1 MLVGMLTGSLL
12 YGYIS
17 DRFGRKVAVLVA
29 IFTQPLFGTIN
40 AFASG
45 YWSFTVFRFLAGNA
59 LGGTYVSCY
68 VLLMELSGK
77 SFRPYL
83 CGLHEIAP
91 SLSVILLPVIA
102 YFLRDWR
109 HLQLATAAPWFVVIV
124 YYWILPESPRWL
136 ITVGRKKE
144 AIEILTYIA
153 KKNNRP
159 TDNIVTLV
167 NIIDKETKCENSD
180 RHGSYMDLFKTPKI
194 RKYTIVNGLMW
205 MCCAHAYFG
214 ATQYI
219 GRLNGNLYLNVLI
232 TGVMYIPALMLM
244 NPEYDTSTIVSSV
257 TSEFNLICKSTSL
270 ASLAQSML
278 QVGIL
283 AGSIFYGYVSDK
295 YGRKIAAVSAMFF
308 TGFFGTT
315 AALSPTL
322 WLFIVSRFFIGMS
335 VGGTMLSAY
344 VLVIELSGK
353 SFRPYVIGLEGI
365 AYVISYFVQPIIAY
379 YIREWRHLL
388 LVTSVPWLLIIS
400 YYWLIPE
407 SPRWLIT
414 VGKKK
419 EAIEILT
426 FIAKKNNLN
435 TDYIEDHVMG
445 NEVESQ
451 NKEKRGTYLDLFRT
465 RRMRMYTI
473 INACIWLC
481 CSHTFFGINQYIGR
495 LAGNLYLN
503 VMLSA
508 ACLTPETKDITL
520 LNTIEQAEQSG
531 EFERSVDQGI
541 DEPPHRKY

>member
-1 MLVGMLTGSLL
+1 MANIEDSIEQSIGS
-12 YGYIS
+12 
-17 DRFGRKVAVLVA
+17 FGRYQTW
-29 IFTQPLFGTIN
+29 ILF
-40 AFASG
+40 
-45 YWSFTVFRFLAGNA
+45 L
-59 LGGTYVSCY
+59 
-68 VLLMELSGK
+68 VLLGRCATEFQLTNVV
-77 SFRPYL
+77 F
-83 CGLHEIAP
+83 
-91 SLSVILLPVIA
+91 VLPHVD
-102 YFLRDWR
+102 YVCND
-109 HLQLATAAPWFVVIV
+109 
-124 YYWILPESPRWL
+124 E
-136 ITVGRKKE
+136 
-144 AIEILTYIA
+144 
-153 KKNNRP
+153 
-159 TDNIVTLV
+159 
-167 NIIDKETKCENSD
+167 
-180 RHGSYMDLFKTPKI
+180 
-194 RKYTIVNGLMW
+194 
-205 MCCAHAYFG
+205 
-214 ATQYI
+214 
-219 GRLNGNLYLNVLI
+219 
-232 TGVMYIPALMLM
+232 GVMNATNFCPCK
-244 NPEYDTSTIVSSV
+244 NPEYDKSTIVSSA
-257 TSEFNLICKSTSL
+257 TSEFNLTCERTSL
-270 ASLAQSML
+270 ASFAQSML

-308 TGFFGTT
+308 TGFFGTI
-315 AALSPTL
+315 AALSPNL
-322 WLFIVSRFFIGMS
+322 WLFIVCRFFIGMS

-379 YIREWRHLL
+379 YVREWRHLL

-426 FIAKKNNLN
+426 FIAKKNKLT
-435 TDYIEDHVMG
+435 TDFIEEHIMG

-508 ACLTPETKDITL
+508 ACLTPGLFLVTIATLYLKRKVSIIATFCIAAFSLLFIIFIPANMSWAILTCAIVGQLGAYTSFILSYLYCSEIFPTLIRNSAMGFSSVFARFGSFVAPFVVNIGIQWVSMSIFSGLAFSAALLCLFLPETKDITL
-520 LNTIEQAEQSG
+520 LNTIEQAEQESNKNH
-531 EFERSVDQGI
+531 RSLDQ
-541 DEPPHRKY
+541 DFVAPPTDKF